1 MGIEQAKHRL
11 RTAKWRLSNW
21 AVAKR
26 ADVLATL
33 RAPKTRK
40 LASQRGTDL
49 DRWAKDSSYEDFW
62 RERNEIIAAAIL
74 PGTRVLEFG
83 AGLQSLRGLLDPT
96 CKYQPTDLVA
106 RTPDCLICDLNVRP
120 FPDLPDAEVAV
131 LSGVLEYVHEPVEA
145 LRFIGRLAPTLIC
158 SYATVKNG
166 ADTSDRHKNGFFNHF
181 SEDEFLQTLQCAGY
195 SPQKVQPWGDQI
207 IVVAVL
213 DGS

>member
-1 MGIEQAKHRL
+1 
-11 RTAKWRLSNW
+11 
-21 AVAKR
+21 
-26 ADVLATL
+26 L

-40 LASQRGTDL
+40 LASERGTDIS
-49 DRWAKDSSYEDFW
+49 RWAKDSSYEDFW
-62 RERNEIIAAAIL
+62 KERNEIIASSIP

-83 AGLQSLRGLLDPT
+83 AGLQSLRSLLDRT

-120 FPDLPDAEVAV
+120 FPDLPTADVAV
-131 LSGVLEYVHEPVEA
+131 LSGVLEYIHEPIEA

-166 ADTSDRHKNGFFNHF
+166 DDTSDRLKNGFFNHF
-181 SEDEFLQTLQCAGY
+181 SEDEFLQTLQSAGY
-195 SPQKVQPWGDQI
+195 SAQKVQPWGDQI
-207 IVVAVL
+207 IVVAVP